1 MQCGFTEQYIKNL
14 AVNPEQN
21 IDHMTAYIIVFHR
34 FKKVSPG
41 GTVSLV
47 EARNIF
53 DFYKSIE
60 SEGYEVIRGRYGK
73 SQFANLVTKLR
84 SCGFSKLTLQNLH
97 VQSRNNVIPFI
108 KYVEIN
114 FESQLP
120 ANFIEPISTF
130 NQRELRIA

>member
-1 MQCGFTEQYIKNL
+1 MLYYNCSWRHTPFRN
-14 AVNPEQN
+14 
-21 IDHMTAYIIVFHR
+21 
-34 FKKVSPG
+34 G

-47 EARNIF
+47 EARNVF

-97 VQSRNNVIPFI
+97 VQSKNNVIPFI

-114 FESQLP
+114 FDSQLP